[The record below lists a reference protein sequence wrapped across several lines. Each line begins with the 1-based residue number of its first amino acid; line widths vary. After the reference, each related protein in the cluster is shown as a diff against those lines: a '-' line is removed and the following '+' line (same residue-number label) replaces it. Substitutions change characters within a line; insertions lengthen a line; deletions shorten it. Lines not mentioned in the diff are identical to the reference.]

1 MMFIRKQRV
10 FLLLTFTVC
19 IGVIIIINTK
29 HMNVSLK
36 TEIQQNKFIR
46 YVNNSTKTR
55 YGHNETYYVCAGT
68 TGRLGNQLYVFASSY
83 GIAKRSGMKL
93 IVGLKPDNLSDTFQ
107 IEGAFETDWGLCE
120 AAKLV
125 HTLKC
130 CQVANHAYKIHLN
143 STVYVYGYLQSYKYF
158 TEYNEEIRQYLTF
171 KDQILRTAKTKLNT
185 LLTKKYGK
193 NHRNRTLIGIHV
205 RRGDY
210 LLKVKQEYGYKVP
223 SEDYFYKAQQY
234 MQNRYKNITY
244 LACSN
249 DLTWTQNAF
258 RSQRDVIVVPTGP
271 AAVDLALLSL
281 LDHMITSVGSYS
293 FWAAWFIN
301 GTTVYYKNFTLPN
314 SSFASEFDKDKL
326 DTIPPHWIGF

>member
-1 MMFIRKQRV
+1 MNLIFQTEVHQR
-10 FLLLTFTVC
+10 
-19 IGVIIIINTK
+19 G
-29 HMNVSLK
+29 
-36 TEIQQNKFIR
+36 FIR
-46 YVNNSTKTR
+46 YVNNSIKTS
-55 YGHNETYYVCAGT
+55 YMPNKIHYVCAGT

-93 IVGLKPDNLSDTFQ
+93 VVGLNPDTLSQTFQ

-120 AAKLV
+120 ASKFINAN
-125 HTLKC
+125 KC
-130 CQVANHAYKIHLN
+130 CQVANQVYKVRLN
-143 STVYVYGYLQSYKYF
+143 STVHIFGYLQSYKYF
-158 TEYNEEIRQYLTF
+158 TEYNEEIRKYLTF
-171 KDQILRTAKTKLNT
+171 KDPILRTAKTKLNT

-193 NHRNRTLIGIHV
+193 NYRNRTLIGIHI

-210 LLKVKQEYGYKVP
+210 LRKGKQQFGYKVP

-234 MQNRYKNITY
+234 MEKRYKNITY

-249 DLTWTQNAF
+249 DIIWTKNTF
-258 RSQRDVIVVPTGP
+258 RGQRDVIVVPTGS

-281 LDHMITSVGSYS
+281 LHHMIMSVGTYG

-314 SSFASEFDKDKL
+314 SDFAREFDKDKL
-326 DTIPPHWIGF
+326 DAIPPHWIGF